1 MKGWRR
7 ISGALPQVDW
17 TLTFD
22 LQETAKPR
30 FHTNH
35 RRPTKQTAP
44 CSSPFWVERSSG
56 YPKYLASHEGW
67 LNWPVT
73 GSQLIT
79 GTLDRLKKK
88 KHWPEWSSLS
98 MHYCKSDARNIQRT
112 GHLNATVDALHHHF
126 TSQRCRHWTCP
137 KFQRL
142 IHTLTYARQ

>member
-88 KHWPEWSSLS
+88 
-98 MHYCKSDARNIQRT
+98 
-112 GHLNATVDALHHHF
+112 
-126 TSQRCRHWTCP
+126 
-137 KFQRL
+137 
-142 IHTLTYARQ
+142 TLTWVIELVHALLQKRCKEYSTDRPLECNCWRASPPLHVTAMPTLNVPKVSTPDSYFNLR